1 MEQLEKRFY
10 PREELAEIAGLDIH
24 GHNFSAQMKSYLER
38 WGYGY
43 EFVPRK
49 GFLITKIPE
58 TAEEKLVEL
67 LRRVFHVDTQIDTYA
82 FSCFVFAFSLIGG
95 FESMPWDTRE
105 RLFYEYFGIYVSQ
118 RTMISWR
125 NCLCDSRTMV
135 NFGRGDLWHTC
146 TRDGRK
152 IQEPADPQSEEYK
165 EYCDKR
171 SELLEE
177 MEENDTISK
186 REKWRRMI
194 QHLYKEYGVYY
205 YCKLIAFNAW
215 GPEVDALQ
223 DLTYAVI
230 TKTD

>member
-82 FSCFVFAFSLIGG
+82 FSCFVFAFSSLTVLN
-95 FESMPWDTRE
+95 PC
-105 RLFYEYFGIYVSQ
+105 LGI
-118 RTMISWR
+118 R
-125 NCLCDSRTMV
+125 
-135 NFGRGDLWHTC
+135 GRGYSTSTLEYTFPK
-146 TRDGRK
+146 GR
-152 IQEPADPQSEEYK
+152 
-165 EYCDKR
+165 
-171 SELLEE
+171 
-177 MEENDTISK
+177 
-186 REKWRRMI
+186 
-194 QHLYKEYGVYY
+194 
-205 YCKLIAFNAW
+205 
-215 GPEVDALQ
+215 
-223 DLTYAVI
+223 
-230 TKTD
+230 